1 MSLIP
6 TPFTLDLCA
15 CRSPLKKKK
24 KKKKEKQ
31 IEDLKGLPKTSVTK
45 SSSAPS
51 LSARYEAVVEN
62 TTTFINRNEDA
73 FSVCSFIRRDTPAQ
87 FRFLF
92 LILFTVF
99 FFFLFQPF
107 FTAVCVLQTAVTSPR
122 SEGELLETHTKK
134 VKGESREREERKKK
148 KGKEKRTARDKDQR
162 QLDAVFF
169 FSLLLLHSH
178 VFFVLLFCALL
189 LFFFFD
195 NHSNISFIDKR
206 DFCDTLNAR

>member
-134 VKGESREREERKKK
+134 VKGESREREEKK
-148 KGKEKRTARDKDQR
+148 KGKKNVLHVIKIKGNLTQ
-162 QLDAVFF
+162 FF
-169 FSLLLLHSH
+169 FFPCSYSTRTC
-178 VFFVLLFCALL
+178 FLFCFSVRYF
-189 LFFFFD
+189 FFFFD